1 MNYRIKPLPHWVL
14 TDLQPAFY
22 DTESVTT
29 IEMLAKIYPK
39 IEELISDYN
48 YYVDQINKTIKE
60 FEDGIISDFNC
71 FKNCIIDTMND
82 YITSIDM
89 KITLQDNKIEESIN
103 NQNEIIDNA
112 VNYMKNNLVST
123 LSLLFDDALREGKI
137 NAQLVED
144 YDNVNE
150 TLSFSIE
157 AIESE
162 E

>member
-1 MNYRIKPLPHWVL
+1 MKDRIKPLPHWVL

-22 DTESVTT
+22 DTESVTAVS
-29 IEMLAKIYPK
+29 MLAKIYPK

-48 YYVDQINKTIKE
+48 YYVDQINKTIKD
-60 FEDGIISDFNC
+60 FEDGIIFDFKC

-89 KITLQDNKIEESIN
+89 KITIQDNKIEESIN

-112 VNYMKNNLVST
+112 VKYMKNNLVST
-123 LSLLFDDALREGKI
+123 ITLLFNDALREGQI
-137 NAQLVED
+137 NAELVED
-144 YDNVNE
+144 YDSENE
-150 TLSFSIE
+150 SLMLSIQ

>member
-1 MNYRIKPLPHWVL
+1 MKDRIKPLPHWVL
-14 TDLQPAFY
+14 ADLQPAFY
-22 DTESVTT
+22 DIESVTAVQ
-29 IEMLAKIYPK
+29 MLAKIYPK

-48 YYVDQINKTIKE
+48 YYVDQINKIINDFENGMIK
-60 FEDGIISDFNC
+60 DFNC
-71 FKNCIIDTMND
+71 FKDCIINTMND
-82 YITSIDM
+82 YITSVDM

-123 LSLLFDDALREGKI
+123 LSLLFDDALRDGNI
-137 NAQLVED
+137 NAELIENYDTSNESLV
-144 YDNVNE
+144 
-150 TLSFSIE
+150 LSIR